1 VNQKLPFVLEIVWL
15 VVMIGSA
22 SLAVYRTMQT
32 NFSEN
37 ILLYIIAILAA
48 LMYTSRRY
56 LRKTREKN
64 QSQK

>member
-1 VNQKLPFVLEIVWL
+1 MNQKLPLVLEIVWL
-15 VVMIGSA
+15 IVMIASA

-37 ILLYIIAILAA
+37 ILLYVIAILAA

-56 LRKTREKN
+56 LRRTREKN

>member
-1 VNQKLPFVLEIVWL
+1 MNQKLPFVLEIVWL
-15 VVMIGSA
+15 IVMIGSA
-22 SLAVYRTMQT
+22 SLAVYRTMET
-32 NFSEN
+32 NFTEN

-56 LRKTREKN
+56 LRRTREKN

>member
-1 VNQKLPFVLEIVWL
+1 MNQKLPFVLEIVWL
-15 VVMIGSA
+15 IVMIGSA

-56 LRKTREKN
+56 LRRTREKN

>member
-1 VNQKLPFVLEIVWL
+1 MNQKLPFVLEIVWL
-15 VVMIGSA
+15 IVMIGSA

-56 LRKTREKN
+56 LRRTREKN
-64 QSQK
+64 QSPK

>member
-1 VNQKLPFVLEIVWL
+1 MNQKLPFVLEIVWL
-15 VVMIGSA
+15 IVMISSA

-37 ILLYIIAILAA
+37 ILLYVIAILAA

-56 LRKTREKN
+56 LRRTREKN

>member
-1 VNQKLPFVLEIVWL
+1 MNQKLPLVLEIVWL
-15 VVMIGSA
+15 IVMIASA

-37 ILLYIIAILAA
+37 ILLYVIAILAA

-56 LRKTREKN
+56 LRRTREKN
-64 QSQK
+64 QSKK